1 MPACQYVQFE
11 WNLFTSNMIGVIVCN
26 KFAEFLILFCIEFKR
41 KMQCFLYQ
49 VQDYTNDFP
58 KDVIAVILALHNETC
73 LHACT
78 CECHL

>member
-1 MPACQYVQFE
+1 
-11 WNLFTSNMIGVIVCN
+11 MIGVIVCN

-73 LHACT
+73 T
-78 CECHL
+78 CECHLYRCVIAPAMRCISYKVFHT